1 MFCKFHH
8 VLVVYS
14 NVKLEWVL
22 LLMILS
28 SHQSEDFV
36 YLRDNCYEHNLNLVL
51 LQILKL
57 LLLSKKEIIYI
68 IVKLFKK
75 KLIIV
80 FTICLII
87 IVILYY
93 FIYNCNILKWSFN
106 NNRNLWPTPSMWWV
120 KVRCQCGSFNSWP
133 TSLRTRL
140 QFRLLRVLSSYPC
153 RNNSS
158 RIILFF

>member
-8 VLVVYS
+8 VLVVCS

-28 SHQSEDFV
+28 SHQLENFV
-36 YLRDNCYEHNLNLVL
+36 YLRGNCYEHNLNLVL

-57 LLLSKKEIIYI
+57 LLLSKKRNCIII
-68 IVKLFKK
+68 KLFKK
-75 KLIIV
+75 KLIIIL
-80 FTICLII
+80 TIHLII
-87 IVILYY
+87 IVIL
-93 FIYNCNILKWSFN
+93 CILKWSFN

-140 QFRLLRVLSSYPC
+140 RFRLFRVLSSYSC

-158 RIILFF
+158 RIILFFLIRI